1 MHGIGVERLTA
12 FAELKPLGLILVNEE
27 QFHYTDQYDSWEH
40 TDDVEHAFW
49 SISIKWRVQVVRKEE
64 EHNCKC
70 VCGLGACRQ
79 RLDAE
84 SNSEKAKREPIEEEE

>member
-64 EHNCKC
+64 EHN
-70 VCGLGACRQ
+70 
-79 RLDAE
+79 
-84 SNSEKAKREPIEEEE
+84 